1 VYQTDMLFG
10 FLTVREHL
18 TYHAIA
24 RLGRSHDR
32 AAIADRVSAVMAELG
47 LDKCA
52 DTVIGGTDAIFLR
65 RGISGGERKRVS
77 IATEIL
83 RRPLVRLVKAM
94 GPLLIRLHGS
104 V

>member
-1 VYQTDMLFG
+1 VHQTDLLFG

-24 RLGRSHDR
+24 RLGHAYKDEGISS
-32 AAIADRVSAVMAELG
+32 RVSAVIAELG

-52 DTVIGGTDAIFLR
+52 DSLIGGTDAIFLR

-83 RRPLVRLVKAM
+83 RRPLVRN
-94 GPLLIRLHGS
+94 PLHIRPDATHAW